1 MIDIEKDYINKGK
14 KFVLLERLNP
24 FYPKP
29 SYCFW
34 NIFRIIN
41 YSDVNFKKE
50 EFDKYVRIRNS
61 TDEIFWESF
70 QFYARD
76 HDNSVRLEGIL
87 YSTHLSTIFEFINDD
102 YEILCEYNFGL
113 NISRSYDIGLF
124 IIKKAGSGHWEFEG
138 NQCDCGSCK
147 LKRENEYLDKC
158 CKTCGCD
165 CQS

>member
-1 MIDIEKDYINKGK
+1 MIDIEKDYINEGK

-24 FYPKP
+24 FYPQEHC
-29 SYCFW
+29 CFW

-50 EFDKYVRIRNS
+50 EFDRHVRIRNS

-70 QFYARD
+70 HFYP
-76 HDNSVRLEGIL
+76 HGHENNVRLESIL
-87 YSTHLSTIFEFINDD
+87 YSNHASLIFDSINDD

-113 NISRSYDIGLF
+113 NISMSYDIGLF
-124 IIKKAGSGHWEFEG
+124 IIKKAGSEHWEFEG
-138 NQCDCGSCK
+138 NRCDCGSCK